1 MIKKLPISVVMTQKH
16 QLDVPLLVAVMLLTL
31 FGLVMVYD
39 ASAAQAFQ
47 NYQDKYF
54 FIKQQFIWVILG
66 ILAMTLLSIFNYQH
80 FKKLALPIL
89 LLAFGLLLL
98 VFVPGLGVSALGA
111 NRWLNIG
118 FINIQPVEIIK
129 LASVIFF
136 SALFQKGVKTMPFL
150 IIFAMVAIIVG
161 LMQKDLGS
169 TVVYT
174 VIALGLYFLAGAP
187 LKYFFALVPL
197 VLLGGAIFTLSS
209 AYRLKRVLAFFDPF
223 SDPQGFSY
231 HISQILIALG
241 SGGWFGL
248 GIGQSRQKFNF
259 IPEVTT
265 DSIFAV
271 IGEELGFLGSA
282 ALILLISFILF
293 RIFRIAQNSQ
303 DPLGKLLA
311 SGIGLWLGAQ
321 VIVNLSAM
329 VAIIPLTGVPLPFIS
344 YGGSALLTNLVAIGI
359 LLNISKSTHLT
370 PGVGIL

>member
-16 QLDVPLLVAVMLLTL
+16 QLDVPLLISVMFLTL

-54 FIKQQFIWVILG
+54 FIKQQLVWVILG
-66 ILAMTLLSIFNYQH
+66 ILAMALLSFFNYQH

-111 NRWLNIG
+111 HRWLNIG

-174 VIALGLYFLAGAP
+174 VIAVGLYFLAGAP

-209 AYRLKRVLAFFDPF
+209 SYRLKRVLAFFDPF

-271 IGEELGFLGSA
+271 IGEELGFVGSA
-282 ALILLISFILF
+282 TLILLISFIML
-293 RIFRIAQNSQ
+293 RIFKIAQNSQ

-344 YGGSALLTNLVAIGI
+344 YGGSALLTNLIAIGI
-359 LLNISKSTHLT
+359 LLNISKSTK
-370 PGVGIL
+370 V